1 MVIHSGHVSTF
12 LSFADGAPRSSIEI
26 CEIFNQVKRKVFK
39 VPFSFSD
46 GSFMDETIAKTN
58 VFYGGLD
65 PSVHNVFFTHGEMD
79 PRRSLGPS
87 VDINEHS
94 PVVVMSREF

>member
-1 MVIHSGHVSTF
+1 
-12 LSFADGAPRSSIEI
+12 
-26 CEIFNQVKRKVFK
+26 
-39 VPFSFSD
+39 
-46 GSFMDETIAKTN
+46 MDETIAKTN

-87 VDINEHS
+87 EDINEHS
-94 PVVVMSREF
+94 PVVVMSREFEMKIELEPSNRHHFSAIVQP